1 METIVCSVAEKVFIA
16 SVDAIIDSNQKEVVQ
31 PVPVTAHWLSS
42 SCSGKRG
49 SIREVLCTTEFHEYS
64 ALRLCVDT
72 QKCNGII

>member
-16 SVDAIIDSNQKEVVQ
+16 SVDAIIDSNQKKVVQ

-42 SCSGKRG
+42 SCSSKRG